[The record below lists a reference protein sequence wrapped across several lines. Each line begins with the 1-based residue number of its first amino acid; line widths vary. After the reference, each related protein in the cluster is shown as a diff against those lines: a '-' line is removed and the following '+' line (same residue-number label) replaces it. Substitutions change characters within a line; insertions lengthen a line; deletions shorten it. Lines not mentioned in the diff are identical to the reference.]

1 MDREALASGDC
12 QTAWLGCCH
21 GSLAASQSLQMD
33 ASLEEVNMF
42 ANVQSATISGV
53 RGYSVNVEVHV
64 VNGLPAFNI
73 VGLPDTSC
81 REAKDRVRAAFLSAG
96 EEWPNKK
103 ITVNLSPSDL
113 KKTGPSLDLAIAM
126 GVLGAVGRID
136 VDKLDGLGFL
146 GELGLDGTIRPVR
159 GALPMGD
166 AVKANTVVASIGNAA
181 ELSLL
186 TETVRPVATLGRLL
200 GCLAGEEPWPEA
212 PNVAPPAPPAH
223 TLDIRDIRGQHTG
236 KLALSLAA
244 AGGHHLLMVGPP
256 GAGKTM
262 LAKRLPGL
270 LPPLGEQDA
279 IDVTRIHSAAGEL
292 RPGQIPVVAAPFRAP
307 HHSASPVSLVG
318 GGAKQMRPG
327 EISLA
332 HRGVLFLD
340 ELGEFGPGA
349 LDGLRQPLEER
360 VVRVTRAHSTARY
373 PADVLLVASMNPC
386 PCGESGAPGACRC
399 SDAQRSRYH
408 RRVSGPLL
416 DRFDL
421 RIGVQR
427 PDASELFG
435 VPSGESSEEMAERV
449 AAARQRAIARS
460 GCVNG
465 SLDQA
470 SLDEVAPLSEGART
484 ILTSAVEQGRLS
496 ARGVGRVRAVART
509 IADIEDHG
517 DAQVSVEQLCLAM
530 SLRVDPFGFGQ

>member
-1 MDREALASGDC
+1 
-12 QTAWLGCCH
+12 
-21 GSLAASQSLQMD
+21 
-33 ASLEEVNMF
+33 MF

-53 RGYSVNVEVHV
+53 RGYPVTVEVHV

-96 EEWPNKK
+96 EDWPNKK

-113 KKTGPSLDLAIAM
+113 KKSGPSLDLAIAM
-126 GVLGAVGRID
+126 GVLGAAERID
-136 VDKLDGLGFL
+136 LEKLDGLGFL
-146 GELGLDGTIRPVR
+146 GELGLDGSIRPLR

-166 AVKANTVVASIGNAA
+166 AVKANTVVASVDNAA

-186 TETVRPVATLGRLL
+186 ADTVRPVATLARLL
-200 GCLAGEEPWPEA
+200 GCLRGENSWPD
-212 PNVAPPAPPAH
+212 PPAPPPPAPR
-223 TLDIRDIRGQHTG
+223 TSSLDIRDIRGQHTG

-270 LPPLGEQDA
+270 LPTLSEQDA
-279 IDVTRIHSAAGEL
+279 VSVTRIHSAAGEL
-292 RPGQIPVVAAPFRAP
+292 RTGQIPVTEAPFRAP
-307 HHSASPVSLVG
+307 HHSASAVSLVG
-318 GGAKQMRPG
+318 GGARQMRPG

-340 ELGEFGPGA
+340 ELGEFGPGS

-435 VPSGESSEEMAERV
+435 MPSGESSAEMAERV

-465 SLDQA
+465 ALDQA
-470 SLDEVAPLSEGART
+470 TLDQVAPLSDGART

-509 IADIEDHG
+509 IADIEDSG
-517 DAQVSVEQLCLAM
+517 EAEVSVEQLCLAM

>member
-1 MDREALASGDC
+1 MY
-12 QTAWLGCCH
+12 
-21 GSLAASQSLQMD
+21 
-33 ASLEEVNMF
+33 

-53 RGYSVNVEVHV
+53 RGYPVDVEVHA
-64 VNGLPAFNI
+64 VNGLPAFQL

-96 EEWPNKK
+96 QEWSNKK
-103 ITVNLSPSDL
+103 ITVNLAPSDL
-113 KKTGPSLDLAIAM
+113 KKTGPSLDLAIAI
-126 GVLGAVGRID
+126 GVLAALGRID
-136 VDKLDGLGFL
+136 ASQLVDIGFL
-146 GELGLDGTIRPVR
+146 GELGLDGSIRPVR

-166 AVKANTVVASIGNAA
+166 AVKAGTVVASADNAA

-186 TETVRPVATLGRLL
+186 RETVRPVSTLARLIA
-200 GCLAGEEPWPEA
+200 CLNDEEPWPDVPISPA
-212 PNVAPPAPPAH
+212 SVARKS

-270 LPPLGEQDA
+270 LPALAEQDA
-279 IDVTRIHSAAGEL
+279 LDVTRIHSAAGEL
-292 RPGQIPVVAAPFRAP
+292 RTGQIPVTEAPFRAP

-318 GGAKQMRPG
+318 GGASQMRPG

-332 HRGVLFLD
+332 HSGVLFLD

-360 VVRVTRAHSTARY
+360 EVRVTRAHSTARY
-373 PADVLLVASMNPC
+373 PANVLLVASMNPC

-399 SDAQRSRYH
+399 SDAMRSRYH

-435 VPSGESSEEMAERV
+435 VPSGESSEDMAERV
-449 AAARQRAIARS
+449 ASARRRAMARS

-465 SLDQA
+465 ALDQ
-470 SLDEVAPLSEGART
+470 SMLDEVAPLSDGART

-509 IADIEDHG
+509 IADIEDSG
-517 DAQVSVEQLCLAM
+517 SDEVTVEQLCLAM
-530 SLRVDPFGFGQ
+530 SLRIDPFGFGQ